1 MSRRAFLTGTV
12 GVVGVSLLAACA
24 PSAPAPAP
32 TAAPAK
38 PAEAAKPAAP
48 AATTAPAAAA
58 KPAEAAKP
66 AAPAATTAPAAA
78 AKPAEAAKPSAAAA
92 KPEEKIGRNLIG
104 KIEGPT
110 VITDPAQFPKSFKE
124 SPQLADLV
132 KAGKLPPVEQ
142 RVPQDPLVLKPTHEI
157 GKYGGMWRRGFTG
170 PGDSLNGIRA
180 ASGPDFLLYV
190 DPTGN
195 TIVPNIAKGYEV
207 TDGGKVTKLSLR
219 RGMKWSDGQPF
230 TADDFLFWYE
240 DIYLNKE
247 INPNGLSTM
256 AVKGKQGVI
265 EKVDEYTVQFKF
277 QDPYYLLPELLS
289 VSTSVS
295 GQATQGLNGWGGYSP
310 KHYLKD
316 FLPKYVDKAALDKKV
331 ADAGVDNWV
340 SLFKLRADWSKNPDL
355 PVVSPWRLV
364 QPVTTPVQTFERNPY
379 SIWVD
384 TEGNQLPYID
394 KIQLSLAE
402 NLEVVNLRAIA
413 GEYDYQARHID
424 IGKLP
429 VFIENQQKGN
439 YKVSINPMLT
449 GSDYGIFINMHY
461 DADPEIAKWLGNI
474 DFRHALSL
482 AMDREQINET
492 FFLGVGTPGSGAPAE
507 SNKYSPGPEWRQKW
521 SVLDL
526 KQANELLDKVG
537 LTQKDSEGYRQRT
550 DGKGKLSLD
559 LTTLGGQF
567 VQYTRISEMVRE
579 HWKKIGID
587 LLINERERTL
597 AIRRGNGNE
606 TQMIA
611 WSNDGTDTLY
621 ANSGWIIPVDGNSW
635 WSPEYGKWFQSDGAA
650 GREPPP
656 AMKKCMELTKAAY
669 GQDEK
674 ERIETGK
681 EIWRT
686 HLEDGWY
693 IGGVGQAGAVMGIMI
708 AKNNLGNTPS
718 AYANINLTW
727 PPNIGRPVQ
736 FYFKS

>member
-1 MSRRAFLTGTV
+1 
-12 GVVGVSLLAACA
+12 VSVFGLGLLAACA
-24 PSAPAPAP
+24 PQAPAAAP

-38 PAEAAKPAAP
+38 PAEAAKPTAAP
-48 AATTAPAAAA
+48 AAAAPAAATSAPAAAA

-66 AAPAATTAPAAA
+66 AAAAPAAA
-78 AKPAEAAKPSAAAA
+78 AKPDD
-92 KPEEKIGRNLIG
+92 KIGRNLIG

-110 VITDPAQFPKSFKE
+110 VITDAAQFPKAFKE
-124 SPQLADLV
+124 APQLAELV
-132 KAGKLPPVEQ
+132 KAGKLPPVQE
-142 RVPQDPLVLKPTHEI
+142 RIGQDPLVLKPTHEI
-157 GKYGGMWRRGFTG
+157 GKYGGTWRRGFTG
-170 PGDSLNGIRA
+170 PGDYLNGIRA
-180 ASGPDFLLYV
+180 AGGPDFLLYV

-207 TDGGKVTKLSLR
+207 TDGGKVTTLQLR

-230 TADDFLFWYE
+230 TADDFIFWFE

-247 INPNGLSTM
+247 LNPNGLATM
-256 AVKGKQGVI
+256 AVNGKQGVL
-265 EKVDEYTVQFKF
+265 EKGDEFTVHFKF

-316 FLPKYVDKAALDKKV
+316 YLPNYASKADLDKKV

-340 SLFKLRADWSKNPDL
+340 SLFKLRADWSKNPEL
-355 PVVSPWRLV
+355 PVVSPWKTTV
-364 QPVTTPVQTFERNPY
+364 PSTTPSWTFERNPY

-384 TEGNQLPYID
+384 TDGNQLPYID
-394 KIQLSLAE
+394 KIQFSLAE
-402 NLEVVNLRAIA
+402 NLEVLNLRAIA

-429 VFIENQQKGN
+429 VILENQQKGN

-449 GSDYGIFINMHY
+449 GSDYGIYFNLHF
-461 DADPEIAKWLGNI
+461 DADPELNTWFNNL
-474 DFRHALSL
+474 DFRRALSF
-482 AMDREQINET
+482 AIDREQINET
-492 FFLGVGTPGSGAPAE
+492 FFLGIGTPGSGAPAE

-521 SVLDL
+521 STLDL
-526 KQANELLDKVG
+526 KQSNELLDKAG
-537 LTQKDSEGYRQRT
+537 LDKKDGEGYRQRT
-550 DGKGKLSLD
+550 DGKGRLSVEI
-559 LTTLGGQF
+559 TTLGGQF

-587 LLINERERTL
+587 LIVQERERTL
-597 AIRRGNGNE
+597 AIRRAAGNE
-606 TQMIA
+606 TQLLA

-621 ANSGWIIPVDGNSW
+621 APSGWIIPVDGNSW
-635 WSPEYGKWFQSDGAA
+635 WSPEYGKWFASGGSA

-656 AMKKCMELTKAAY
+656 PMKKCMELTKLAY
-669 GQDEK
+669 GQTDAQ
-674 ERIETGK
+674 RVETGK

-686 HLEDGWY
+686 HLDDGWY
-693 IGGVGQAGAVMGIMI
+693 IGVTGQAGAVQGIMI
-708 AKNNLGNTPS
+708 AKNDLGNTPS

-727 PPNIGRPVQ
+727 PPSIGRPVQ
-736 FYFKS
+736 FYWKK